1 MVSFRPPRSATAASA
16 FAFSKH
22 CLVSQQQFC
31 LLLTALPLF
40 CLQRDRKRYED
51 SREYLYVPAKTP
63 RALCREGKEG
73 AKMNSMNS
81 RESKRDEQWVQ
92 SNREELLERMAR
104 ALPDEGW
111 IEALE
116 GLFLARVAKP
126 MESPLALY
134 QPAFCF
140 VAQGGKQVLV
150 GEEVLRYDPGHYL
163 LFTVDLPVIFR
174 VEEASKEKPYFGL
187 RLDLAPALVASV
199 MMEAGAENRKGD
211 ASVKA
216 IGVNPVDADLLDAVV
231 RLVRLVDKPGEQRI
245 LAPLIRR
252 EIVYRLLAGGEGAR
266 LGHCVASSGGETRRI
281 SRAIGRL
288 RENYS
293 EPLKIEEIARELGMS
308 VSGFHHH
315 FKSVTSMS
323 PLQFQKQIR
332 LQEARRLMLGEELD
346 AASAGHRVGYE
357 DPAYFSRDYK
367 KLFGAPPQ
375 RDISKL
381 RSNLAV

>member
-1 MVSFRPPRSATAASA
+1 MNR
-16 FAFSKH
+16 
-22 CLVSQQQFC
+22 
-31 LLLTALPLF
+31 
-40 CLQRDRKRYED
+40 
-51 SREYLYVPAKTP
+51 REA
-63 RALCREGKEG
+63 
-73 AKMNSMNS
+73 
-81 RESKRDEQWVQ
+81 KRDEQWVQ

-104 ALPDEGW
+104 ALPDDGW

-126 MESPLALY
+126 IEAPLTLF

-174 VEEASKEKPYFGL
+174 VDEASKEKPYFGL
-187 RLDLAPALVASV
+187 RLDLDPALVASV
-199 MMEAGAENRKGD
+199 MMEAGTDTRKGD
-211 ASVKA
+211 ATVKA
-216 IGVNPVDADLLDAVV
+216 IGVNPVDGDLLDAVV
-231 RLVRLVDKPGEQRI
+231 RLIRLVDKPGEQRI
-245 LAPLIRR
+245 LAPHIKR

-266 LGHCVASSGGETRRI
+266 LGHLVASSRGDTRRI
-281 SRAIGRL
+281 SRAIGRV
-288 RENYS
+288 REHYN
-293 EPLKIEEIARELGMS
+293 EPLKIEQIARELGMS

-357 DPAYFSRDYK
+357 DAAYFSRDYK
-367 KLFGAPPQ
+367 KLFGSPPH
-375 RDISKL
+375 RDIARL
-381 RSNLAV
+381 RGSLEPEGARARSESV